1 MYCCSFRLVP
11 LVGLRDEIKKK
22 EDQVIRSVSSAEGL
36 IGPKEEPVVSE
47 AGLCLSSR
55 NVLLMFLDNSSLPRN
70 CWCWSCRD

>member
-36 IGPKEEPVVSE
+36 IGPKEK
-47 AGLCLSSR
+47 
-55 NVLLMFLDNSSLPRN
+55 NLLLARQGCVRAVGTCF
-70 CWCWSCRD
+70 